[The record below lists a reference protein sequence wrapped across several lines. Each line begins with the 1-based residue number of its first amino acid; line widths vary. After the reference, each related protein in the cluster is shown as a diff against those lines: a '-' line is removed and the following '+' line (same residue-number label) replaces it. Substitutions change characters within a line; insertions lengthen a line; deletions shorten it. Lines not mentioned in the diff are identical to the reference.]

1 MKQVQ
6 KRVKFENSFIVSSK
20 GRAGGLALF
29 WKEEVILLDVQGT
42 DWYIEAR
49 VVDKDTNE
57 HWWLIG
63 IYASMEDSV
72 RKQQWKTMNLKNNV
86 REIASHIIMRVTHF
100 CS

>member
-1 MKQVQ
+1 MKMAVWNCRGAGGPLTIPQLKEVLHLHSPSIVFLSETKNHEKYMKQVQ

-57 HWWLIG
+57 H
-63 IYASMEDSV
+63 
-72 RKQQWKTMNLKNNV
+72 
-86 REIASHIIMRVTHF
+86 
-100 CS
+100 